1 MEKEIMEKLKFKI
14 AISEIKKEGEVA
26 MNKKKK
32 FLNKKVGIAACA
44 CLVLTTGVVFAKDIE
59 NFVKYYFGL
68 NETVNKAAENG
79 YVEEINSNILE
90 SEVVLEEQEKGIVI
104 EDIDVSLKFDEF
116 VMDDLVLSTNMT
128 FEFDEKIK
136 EVFDLDKL
144 QHISIEDL
152 IVMDDQNKILLC
164 SASEPEFNKL
174 KEKYNIS
181 QKYFEETE
189 NFYNCGYGLG
199 LLGHDKE
206 KNIIKY
212 NINVNM
218 PNMFFPKSKEL
229 KFIFSKIK
237 LEKFEEYTGQDIEN
251 GEYLKSNS
259 IVLTGDWEFKF
270 DVPEKMYNRTNV
282 EYEVV
287 SVSNP
292 EVEVYLS
299 SASETGFCLGAIV
312 SNVVEPTTF
321 SGQEHLEEITK
332 QKDNGEISEEEW
344 MKMSSEY
351 IQTEE
356 FHEGFE
362 QFQNDRDII
371 KRTNWIKDENG
382 KMTTEKVSHI
392 ENEKGQKFYSAL
404 QMSKNDFLEGN
415 KFDFFDVYKMT
426 KNDLTDELTV
436 NLYTKYDVVKI
447 ELKKIK

>member
-26 MNKKKK
+26 MNKKRK
-32 FLNKKVGIAACA
+32 FINKKIGIAACA

-59 NFVKYYFGL
+59 DFVKYYFGL

-79 YVEEINSNILE
+79 YVEEIDSNIVE

-104 EDIDVSLKFDEF
+104 DDIDISLKFDEF

-128 FEFDEKIK
+128 FEFDERIK

-164 SASEPEFNKL
+164 FASEPEFNKL

-181 QKYFEETE
+181 QNYFEETE
-189 NFYNCGYGLG
+189 NFYNCACGLD

-206 KNIIKY
+206 NNIIKY
-212 NINVNM
+212 NINVNN

-259 IVLTGDWEFKF
+259 IILTGDWEFKF
-270 DVPEKMYNRTNV
+270 DVPEKMYNRKNV
-282 EYEVV
+282 DYEVI
-287 SVSNP
+287 SVSSP
-292 EVEVYLS
+292 DVEVYLT
-299 SASETGFCLGAIV
+299 SASETGFCLGTII
-312 SNVVEPTTF
+312 SNVVEPP
-321 SGQEHLEEITK
+321 SLDMKYIEESDNK
-332 QKDNGEISEEEW
+332 YKNGEMTDEEW
-344 MKMSSEY
+344 M
-351 IQTEE
+351 E
-356 FHEGFE
+356 FMDELS
-362 QFQNDRDII
+362 QMLSDREII

-382 KMTTEKVSHI
+382 MMTKEKVSHV

-415 KFDFFDVYKMT
+415 KFDFLDVYEMT
-426 KNDLTDELTV
+426 KSDLTDKLTV
-436 NLYTKYDVVKI
+436 NLYTKNEVIKI
-447 ELKKIK
+447 ELKRIN

>member
-26 MNKKKK
+26 MNKKRN
-32 FLNKKVGIAACA
+32 FINKKIGIAACA
-44 CLVLTTGVVFAKDIE
+44 CLILTTGVVFAKDIE

-68 NETVNKAAENG
+68 NETINKVAENG
-79 YVEEINSNILE
+79 YVEEINSNIVE
-90 SEVVLEEQEKGIVI
+90 SEVVLEEPEKGIVI
-104 EDIDVSLKFDEF
+104 DDIDISLKFDEF

-128 FEFDEKIK
+128 FEFDERIK

-181 QKYFEETE
+181 QNYFEESE
-189 NFYNCGYGLG
+189 NFYNCAYGLN

-206 KNIIKY
+206 NSIIKY

-259 IVLTGDWEFKF
+259 IILTGDWEFKF

-282 EYEVV
+282 EYEVI

-292 EVEVYLS
+292 AVEIYLT

-312 SNVVEPTTF
+312 SNVVEPP
-321 SGQEHLEEITK
+321 SLDMEYIEERDNK
-332 QKDNGEISEEEW
+332 YKNGEMTDEEW
-344 MKMSSEY
+344 M
-351 IQTEE
+351 E
-356 FHEGFE
+356 FMDELS
-362 QFQNDRDII
+362 QMISDRDII

-382 KMTTEKVSHI
+382 MMTKEKVSHV

-404 QMSKNDFLEGN
+404 QMNKNDFLEGN
-415 KFDFFDVYKMT
+415 KYDFFDVYKMT
-426 KNDLTDELTV
+426 KNDLTDKLTV
-436 NLYTKYDVVKI
+436 NLYTKNEVVKV
-447 ELKKIK
+447 ELKRIN

>member
-79 YVEEINSNILE
+79 YVEEINSNIVE

-259 IVLTGDWEFKF
+259 VILTGDWEFKF

-312 SNVVEPTTF
+312 SNVVEPP
-321 SGQEHLEEITK
+321 SLDMKYIAE
-332 QKDNGEISEEEW
+332 KDDKYKNGEMTDEEW
-344 MKMSSEY
+344 M
-351 IQTEE
+351 E
-356 FHEGFE
+356 FMDEVFE
-362 QFQNDRDII
+362 MISDRDII

-382 KMTTEKVSHI
+382 KMTTEKVSHV

-415 KFDFFDVYKMT
+415 KFDFFDIYKMT

-436 NLYTKYDVVKI
+436 NLYTKDDVVKVK
-447 ELKKIK
+447 LKKIK

>member
-32 FLNKKVGIAACA
+32 FINKKVGIAACA

-79 YVEEINSNILE
+79 YVEEINSNIVE

-164 SASEPEFNKL
+164 SATEPEFNKL

-259 IVLTGDWEFKF
+259 VILTGDWEFKF

-312 SNVVEPTTF
+312 SNVVEPP
-321 SGQEHLEEITK
+321 SLDMNYIAE
-332 QKDNGEISEEEW
+332 KDDKYKNGEMTDEEW
-344 MKMSSEY
+344 M
-351 IQTEE
+351 E
-356 FHEGFE
+356 FMDEVFE
-362 QFQNDRDII
+362 MISDRDII

-436 NLYTKYDVVKI
+436 NLYTKDDVVKI

>member
-26 MNKKKK
+26 MNKKRK
-32 FLNKKVGIAACA
+32 FINKKIGIAACA
-44 CLVLTTGVVFAKDIE
+44 CLILTTGVVFAKDIE

-79 YVEEINSNILE
+79 YVEEINSNIVE
-90 SEVVLEEQEKGIVI
+90 SEVVLEEPEKGIVI
-104 EDIDVSLKFDEF
+104 DDIDISLKFDEF

-128 FEFDEKIK
+128 FEFDERIK

-144 QHISIEDL
+144 QHILIEDL
-152 IVMDDQNKILLC
+152 IVMDNQNKILLC

-174 KEKYNIS
+174 KEKYNIH
-181 QKYFEETE
+181 QNYFEETE
-189 NFYNCGYGLG
+189 NFYNCAYGLD

-206 KNIIKY
+206 NNIIKY
-212 NINVNM
+212 NINVNK

-259 IVLTGDWEFKF
+259 IILTGDWEFKF

-282 EYEVV
+282 EYEVI

-292 EVEVYLS
+292 DVEIYLT

-312 SNVVEPTTF
+312 SNVIETTTF
-321 SGQEHLEEITK
+321 SGYEYLEEITK
-332 QKDNGEISEEEW
+332 KKDNGEITEEEW
-344 MKMSSEY
+344 MKISSEY
-351 IQTEE
+351 VQTEQ
-356 FHEGFE
+356 FHEEFE
-362 QFQNDRDII
+362 QFQNDREII

-382 KMTTEKVSHI
+382 MMTKEKVSHI

-415 KFDFFDVYKMT
+415 KFDFLDVYEMT
-426 KNDLTDELTV
+426 KSDLTDKLTV
-436 NLYTKYDVVKI
+436 NLYTKNEVIKV
-447 ELKKIK
+447 ELRRVN